1 MIARRYTE
9 RLSQLRLED
18 HLAEP
23 VANRVA
29 WLSGQSSY
37 HHSQLS
43 PTQLGLLES
52 TVPLG
57 FTLLLAGFPYNRATL
72 AEPWRREPLVAASI
86 RNSSQY
92 LAARRNPRFR
102 AELVRHLAPLFTR
115 TSNRLILLCGSAGLE
130 LLSATLSVIDIPP
143 RLSALAIALGPVTRQ
158 PFEHSRVR
166 LHTIQG
172 RGDWISRL
180 GFPAPPSSWVGGSH
194 LDYAASPEVRA
205 LVRDLARGFAL

>member
-1 MIARRYTE
+1 MIARRFTAKLASY
-9 RLSQLRLED
+9 RLED

-23 VANRVA
+23 AVDRVA

-37 HHSQLS
+37 RHSQLS
-43 PTQLGLLES
+43 PGQLGLLTEVAAS
-52 TVPLG
+52 G
-57 FTLLLAGFPYNRATL
+57 FHPLLAGFPYNRAAL
-72 AEPWRREPLVAASI
+72 VEPWRREPLVRASL
-86 RNSSQY
+86 RNGAQY

-102 AELVRHLAPLFTR
+102 TELVRHLTPLFTR
-115 TSNRLILLCGSAGLE
+115 TSSRLILLCGSSGLE
-130 LLSATLSVIDIPP
+130 LLASALPAIEIPP
-143 RLSALAIALGPVTRQ
+143 GLSTLAIALGPVARESFRH
-158 PFEHSRVR
+158 PKVR

-205 LVRDLARGFAL
+205 LVRELALRSPP

>member
-23 VANRVA
+23 TADRVA

-37 HHSQLS
+37 CHSQLS
-43 PTQLGLLES
+43 PTQLGLLEKI
-52 TVPLG
+52 VPLG
-57 FTLLLAGFPYNRATL
+57 FTPLLAGFPYNRAAL
-72 AEPWRREPLVAASI
+72 AGPWRREPLVSASI

-92 LAARRNPRFR
+92 LAARHNPRFR
-102 AELVRHLAPLFTR
+102 AELVRHLAPLFSR
-115 TSNRLILLCGSAGLE
+115 TSSRLILVCGSAGLE
-130 LLSATLSVIDIPP
+130 LLAVALPAIEIPP
-143 RLSALAIALGPVTRQ
+143 RLSTLAIALGPVTRE
-158 PFEHSRVR
+158 PFEHSRVS

-205 LVRDLARGFAL
+205 LVRDLAQGFAP